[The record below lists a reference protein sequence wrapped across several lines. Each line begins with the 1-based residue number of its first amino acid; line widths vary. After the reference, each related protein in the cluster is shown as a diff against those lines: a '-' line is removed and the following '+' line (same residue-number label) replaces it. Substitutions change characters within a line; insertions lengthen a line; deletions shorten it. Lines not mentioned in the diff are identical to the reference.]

1 MAGLQLLLLA
11 IEQRTS
17 LQAVIPPPGR
27 PDVFDGKDLTV
38 TKGMADKAEQQY
50 NHHNLL
56 LDLPNE
62 LTLMVA
68 DFLDKDSQVLLSLSC
83 KTLRILLNTHLDLT
97 IHDRATRVRFLQ
109 TLEVDHPRY
118 LTCRACAV
126 LYPWRQLKSRSDYH
140 SCSRA
145 HEDEMADKLVEY
157 GRFIYAG
164 DGPTVWATR
173 AVVDLIL
180 RAHKYEPSHGLPLSY
195 LNMSGIDEDGI
206 CRTTEARI
214 VDGQLVLATRLKVA
228 DVNGLLGYP
237 FWDLERRFEYEVC
250 MHIEC
255 AFDRYQTVQH
265 VVAMMRAGSE
275 TTKVRKCEFCD
286 TDHVLYIKKSA
297 RHRMTMVLN
306 VWRNFG
312 RLHSNTPTAEQVFY
326 RGPGLLEL
334 DADVVDQRDV
344 RALFESGTGRS
355 T

>member
-17 LQAVIPPPGR
+17 VQAVSPPSGR
-27 PDVFDGKDLTV
+27 PNIFDIKELMV
-38 TKGMADKAEQQY
+38 TKGMIDTAEQQY
-50 NHHNLL
+50 IHHNLL

-68 DFLDKDSQVLLSLSC
+68 DFLDKDSRVLLSLSC

-97 IHDRATRVRFLQ
+97 IPDRATKVRFLQ
-109 TLEVDHPRY
+109 TLEHDHPRY

-126 LYPWRQLKSRSDYH
+126 LYPWRQMKWRSEYH
-140 SCSRA
+140 VCSRA
-145 HEDEMADKLVEY
+145 HEHEIPEDLIEY

-164 DGPTVWATR
+164 DGQPVWATR

-180 RAHKYEPSHGLPLSY
+180 RAHKYGSSHGLPLSY

-206 CRTTEARI
+206 SRTTEARI
-214 VDGQLVLATRLKVA
+214 VDGQLILATRLEVA
-228 DVNGLLGYP
+228 EVTGELGFP
-237 FWDLERRFEYEVC
+237 FWDLERRFEYELC

-255 AFDRYQTVQH
+255 AFNRYQTIQH
-265 VVAMMRAGSE
+265 VVGMMRAGSE
-275 TTKVRKCEFCD
+275 KAKVRKCEFCD
-286 TDHVLYIKKSA
+286 TDHVLYIKKGA
-297 RHRMTMVLN
+297 RHKMSMVLN
-306 VWRNFG
+306 IWRNFG
-312 RLHSNTPTAEQVFY
+312 RLYSNTLAAEQVFY
-326 RGPGLLEL
+326 RDPGLLEL
-334 DADVVDQRDV
+334 DAHVVDQRDV